1 VENVRTTLITIVL
14 SISVL
19 LLSDYAQAQVYSYTD
34 ENGITVL
41 TSRKPDTIRYTVS
54 NHGCF
59 GTCRVGVNWTNTP
72 LKPAMFAKEVNTAA
86 KAFGVDKSLVRAIM
100 HAESWFQPEALSSA
114 GAQGLMQLMP
124 ATQARFKVFDAHD
137 PEQNIRAG
145 VEYLAWLM
153 NEFDQDTNRVIAA
166 YNAGENAVKRHGGV
180 PPFSETREYLR
191 RVNILY
197 QRYQSLG

>member
-1 VENVRTTLITIVL
+1 MRSALTFIILNICLLML
-14 SISVL
+14 SN
-19 LLSDYAQAQVYSYTD
+19 YAQAQVYSYTD

-41 TSRKPDTIRYTVS
+41 TSRKPDTVKYTVS

-72 LKPAMFAKEVNTAA
+72 LKPAMFAQEVNAA
-86 KAFGVDKSLVRAIM
+86 ATAFGVDKALVRAIM

-124 ATQARFKVFDAHD
+124 ATQARFEVFDAHD
-137 PEQNIRAG
+137 PAQNIRAG

-153 NEFDQDTNRVIAA
+153 NEFDQDINRVIAA

-197 QRYQSLG
+197 LRYQGLG